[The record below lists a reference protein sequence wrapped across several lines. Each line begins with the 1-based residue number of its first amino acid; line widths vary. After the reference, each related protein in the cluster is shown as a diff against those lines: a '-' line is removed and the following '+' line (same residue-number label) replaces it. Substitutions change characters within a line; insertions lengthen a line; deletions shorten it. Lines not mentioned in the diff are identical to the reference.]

1 MNQAVVTNK
10 FTIEMEAAENLKFT
24 YEFRDNNGVLLYTE
38 TFSLKKKG
46 QQWKHAV
53 APKNGILSDTYINRF
68 VFEDGSVL
76 ALQTIK

>member
-38 TFSLKKKG
+38 TFSLKKK
-46 QQWKHAV
+46 AS
-53 APKNGILSDTYINRF
+53 NGNMP
-68 VFEDGSVL
+68 
-76 ALQTIK
+76 